1 MPATPDPSP
10 QRLSPREIRYEDFDV
25 EIRRDSE
32 GNYVVTGSSDLSGK
46 AQETVRFPFDKQ
58 KMALQQDKLRTA
70 LERGKTRHI
79 CLEDVQPVQDIGK
92 ELFNAI
98 FTGNVLRLYDKSSS
112 IVAQQEMG
120 LRLRLYLN
128 APELVSYP
136 WEFLHDPQQGD
147 YICFSRNTPVV
158 RYLELPQKIK
168 PISLKPPIHI
178 LCMVASPR
186 DCDPLNVA
194 REKEW
199 VEKAVKPLVEQ
210 GVITL
215 KWAEDQTWQ
224 YLQNEMREGQWNIFH
239 FIGHG
244 GFDKETNEGYIALA
258 DKDGNTD
265 RLYARELAQYLA
277 DHKSLGL
284 VVLNC
289 CESARSGQQDVI
301 SGTSSVL
308 IRSGIPAVIA
318 MQYAISDE
326 AAIVFSGS
334 FYDSL
339 ADGYP
344 IDASMAEAR
353 KAMRQACKGTV
364 EWGTPVLYLRSSDG
378 VLFTID
384 RTKETPQ
391 VPPVKPEP
399 IPVIP
404 AVPVPAGQQTEKAG
418 GIKEPLGIF
427 LTGFIVMWLV
437 FYFIVRFQQFTIEI
451 LGGIMAVIFG
461 GLILYFIQLSNKK
474 NVWNYPIGLFIGF
487 IAFQFVVASGMF
499 GPLLLYSPGSALAG
513 TTTTAIPTVTVTP
526 LPPQTTAGVSPT
538 PRWTLVMTQTPT
550 PATSGKI
557 IVGTRTGYPSV
568 IDYSRIHQINVSTA
582 SPTYVPTT
590 VSTTGPVKVLTT
602 VPTTAPATV
611 WTTVP
616 VPAQTA
622 PASRPPSAFTSIPG
636 MVMSGILLVVG
647 IGMSALLSRRK

>member
-1 MPATPDPSP
+1 
-10 QRLSPREIRYEDFDV
+10 V
-25 EIRRDSE
+25 EIRRDTE
-32 GNYVVTGSSDLSGK
+32 GNYVVTGSSNLSGK
-46 AQETVRFPFDKQ
+46 AQEVVRFPFDKQ
-58 KMALQQDKLRTA
+58 KMELQQDKLRTA
-70 LERGKTRHI
+70 LERGKARHV

-112 IVAQQEMG
+112 IVAQQETG

-168 PISLKPPIHI
+168 PISLKPPIRI
-178 LCMVASPR
+178 LCMAASPG

-199 VEKAVKPLVEQ
+199 VEKAVRPLVEQ

-224 YLQNEMREGQWNIFH
+224 YLQNEMREGQWHIFH

-244 GFDKETNEGYIALA
+244 EFDQEANEGYIALA

-301 SGTSSVL
+301 SSTSSVL

-334 FYDSL
+334 FYESL

-384 RTKETPQ
+384 RNKE
-391 VPPVKPEP
+391 PP
-399 IPVIP
+399 
-404 AVPVPAGQQTEKAG
+404 PVPAEQQVEKSG
-418 GIKEPLGIF
+418 RFTEPLGIF

-461 GLILYFIQLSNKK
+461 GLILYFIQLSNKR

-499 GPLLLYSPGSALAG
+499 GPLILYSPGADQAAIAA
-513 TTTTAIPTVTVTP
+513 TAIPTVTVTP
-526 LPPQTTAGVSPT
+526 LPPQTTTAGVSPT
-538 PRWTLVMTQTPT
+538 PRWTLVMTQTST
-550 PATSGKI
+550 PVSSGKI
-557 IVGTRTGYPSV
+557 IVGTGPGYPSV
-568 IDYSRIHQINVSTA
+568 IDYSRIHQINVSTT
-582 SPTYVPTT
+582 SPAYVPTT
-590 VSTTGPVKVLTT
+590 VSATGTAKVLTT
-602 VPTTAPATV
+602 VPTTAPVTV
-611 WTTVP
+611 RTTVP
-616 VPAQTA
+616 VPAQTV
-622 PASRPPSAFTSIPG
+622 PASRPPSAFTSIP
-636 MVMSGILLVVG
+636 VIALFGILLVVG